1 MKSYQDL
8 EIYQK
13 SFALFVEV
21 HPFTLE
27 LPKFELFELGSQ
39 IRRSADSVISNIVE
53 GYGRRIYKADFV
65 RFLVYA
71 NASNLETQNHL
82 EKIAFLYPDKKEKA
96 LNYLERY
103 KSLGAQIYSFIE
115 YVRKNWKS

>member
-27 LPKFELFELGSQ
+27 LPRFELFELGSQ

-65 RFLVYA
+65 KFLVYA